1 MFGSSNDGSPDK
13 ESLQPGCGSPSPSKK
28 KILNIL
34 IEEKVPK
41 KTGDQS
47 NSSYCGIY
55 WIWNYFLKKEFKYMQ
70 ILIRE
75 VKYNQT

>member
-55 WIWNYFLKKEFKYMQ
+55 
-70 ILIRE
+70 
-75 VKYNQT
+75 